1 MLAGLRRSLES
12 TGVYTAQ
19 GRQNVINL
27 LAGKAS
33 GGPVKK
39 STPYLVG
46 ERGPEIVVPGS
57 GYVIPNRKLVQAGA
71 PSGSGGMVTI
81 NVTAGVGD
89 PAAIGRTVVE
99 AIRQYER
106 TSGTSWRN

>member
-1 MLAGLRRSLES
+1 MA
-12 TGVYTAQ
+12 A
-19 GRQNVINL
+19 
-27 LAGKAS
+27 A
-33 GGPVKK
+33 
-39 STPYLVG
+39 
-46 ERGPEIVVPGS
+46 
-57 GYVIPNRKLVQAGA
+57 
-71 PSGSGGMVTI
+71 SGGMVTI

>member
-1 MLAGLRRSLES
+1 MAAGGLTILMAAFGLPRA
-12 TGVYTAQ
+12 TAQ
-19 GRQNVINL
+19 ALSTPSAPQLPPTRITTPP
-27 LAGKAS
+27 ASAS
-33 GGPVKK
+33 GVTK
-39 STPYLVG
+39 SSPAA
-46 ERGPEIVVPGS
+46 PAPG
-57 GYVIPNRKLVQAGA
+57 ATMA
-71 PSGSGGMVTI
+71 AASGGMVTI